1 MDLDRLIDNVDGLI
15 TDLDDLTERE
25 METIATDGTALL
37 DNRITTTGE
46 GVNGKLKDYTDAYK
60 KRKEK
65 AGRYRGFVDLSF
77 TTQMWASIGIVE
89 QKNEAGKFVVVVGG
103 RDEFTRT
110 KMEANEKAR
119 PGVFNLKVSE
129 VDALK
134 DDSEERFTE
143 TIASR
148 LAA

>member
-15 TDLDDLTERE
+15 ADLDDLTERE
-25 METIATDGTALL
+25 METIATDGLALL
-37 DNRITTTGE
+37 DNRITSTGQ
-46 GVNGKLKDYTDAYK
+46 GTKGPLKDYTVAYK
-60 KRKEK
+60 NRKEK

-89 QKNEAGKFVVVVGG
+89 QKEEGGKFVVVVGG
-103 RDEFTRT
+103 RDEFSRI

-119 PGVFNLKVSE
+119 PGVFNLADFEVSN
-129 VDALK
+129 LK
-134 DDSEERFTE
+134 DDSKERFTE